1 MDANQIQNLFASNVR
16 QLLVDADLDYDKL
29 YEIRLRVGRPLFL
42 TYDGGECFLRQKD
55 TEPYLVTREDLKET
69 LEYVSGYSLYAYEDE
84 IRQGFLSVQGGH
96 RVGVTGKV
104 ILDGNRIRGMKYISC
119 INVRLAHEI
128 QGCAEEVL
136 PYIQTREQIMHTLIV
151 SPPRCGKTT
160 LLRDIIRQMSNGWGN
175 ISGVTVGVVDERSEL
190 AGCYQGIPQNDL
202 GMRTDILDGCP
213 KAEGMQMLI
222 RSMSPVVVAVDELGK
237 EEDFKA
243 VESVIH
249 CGCRLIATA
258 HGASMEETL
267 SQPFF
272 RKLWEARVFQRYIF
286 WESMNV
292 QESWKESMMKMG
304 NAYVPDCRMYSGSG
318 GRSRNGIFRKYE
330 TFGAD
335 SYTGKTA
342 SDGDLPE
349 RRDPLRECI
358 TAGCFLWSSRKNEWK
373 IQRVSH
379 QCRGQDESGNRR
391 KTFTDMQGM
400 CGKRPEKKLP
410 YPWGKGR
417 FFFFR
422 RISGLYGSGNADA
435 TAFPV

>member
-29 YEIRLRVGRPLFL
+29 YEIRLRVGRPLVL

-286 WESMNV
+286 LGKHERAGIV
-292 QESWKESMMKMG
+292 EGIYDE
-304 NAYVPDCRMYSGSG
+304 
-318 GRSRNGIFRKYE
+318 NGKCLC
-330 TFGAD
+330 
-335 SYTGKTA
+335 TG
-342 SDGDLPE
+342 L
-349 RRDPLRECI
+349 
-358 TAGCFLWSSRKNEWK
+358 
-373 IQRVSH
+373 
-379 QCRGQDESGNRR
+379 
-391 KTFTDMQGM
+391 
-400 CGKRPEKKLP
+400 
-410 YPWGKGR
+410 
-417 FFFFR
+417 
-422 RISGLYGSGNADA
+422 
-435 TAFPV
+435 

>member
-1 MDANQIQNLFASNVR
+1 MDANQIQNLFANNVR

-213 KAEGMQMLI
+213 KAEGMIMLI
-222 RSMSPVVVAVDELGK
+222 RSMAPQVIAVDEIGTQ
-237 EEDFKA
+237 EEIHA
-243 VESVIH
+243 VEYAMQ
-249 CGCRLIATA
+249 CGCKMLASV
-258 HGASMEETL
+258 HGASLE
-267 SQPFF
+267 
-272 RKLWEARVFQRYIF
+272 EARNKPVLGELIRRKRFERY
-286 WESMNV
+286 V
-292 QESWKESMMKMG
+292 
-304 NAYVPDCRMYSGSG
+304 V
-318 GRSRNGIFRKYE
+318 
-330 TFGAD
+330 
-335 SYTGKTA
+335 
-342 SDGDLPE
+342 L
-349 RRDPLRECI
+349 
-358 TAGCFLWSSRKNEWK
+358 KNERK
-373 IQRVSH
+373 PGEIQAIYDE
-379 QCRGQDESGNRR
+379 RGSSLCNE
-391 KTFTDMQGM
+391 
-400 CGKRPEKKLP
+400 C
-410 YPWGKGR
+410 
-417 FFFFR
+417 
-422 RISGLYGSGNADA
+422 
-435 TAFPV
+435 